1 MIVQTCSEEQNNKS
15 CRPRAI
21 RSVSYSLSRWL
32 RALQVFDQTAGM
44 LPSFNEEASV
54 IESRLFCY
62 QTSYGAGP
70 SDNIA
75 NPLSPRL
82 DKHATSSFNL

>member
-1 MIVQTCSEEQNNKS
+1 MMMQTYGEEQNNKP

-21 RSVSYSLSRWL
+21 RGVSYSMSRWL

-54 IESRLFCY
+54 IESRLLCY

-75 NPLSPRL
+75 NPMSPRL
-82 DKHATSSFNL
+82 EKHATSSFNL